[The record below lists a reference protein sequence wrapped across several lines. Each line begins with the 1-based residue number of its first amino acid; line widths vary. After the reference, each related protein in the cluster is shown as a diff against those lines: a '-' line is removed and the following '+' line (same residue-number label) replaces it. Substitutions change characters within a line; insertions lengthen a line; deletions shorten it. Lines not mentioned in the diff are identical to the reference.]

1 MVKLNDLS
9 EDEKSRIV
17 IEELNKFNKLIKGH
31 EKLLIEIGKL

>member
-1 MVKLNDLS
+1 MAKSKNLS
-9 EDEKSRIV
+9 EDEKSIIV